1 MSDTTRGTRPHAQ
14 MAVEI
19 LKTHL
24 DAIPHP
30 EVGILRLV
38 QFNHSSPGLDKL
50 RRQLSEGIVSLLED
64 NGMIICNGV
73 DEAISELRSRGF
85 TVEVAP
91 VEAVVVDGD

>member
-1 MSDTTRGTRPHAQ
+1 MSEVMRGSKPRAQ
-14 MAVEI
+14 VAVDV
-19 LKTHL
+19 LKCHL

-38 QFNHSSPGLDKL
+38 QFSHSSPGLDKL

-85 TVEVAP
+85 SVEVADP
-91 VEAVVVDGD
+91 AGVIDDGD